1 MKIALVGYGKMG
13 KEIEQIA
20 ISRGHEIVLKVNSS
34 NAGNFTNDELKM
46 ADVAIEFSVPQ
57 SAINNINRCID
68 ANIPV
73 IVGTTAWLDK
83 KNEVIDRCIDSNGTL
98 LYSSNFSIGVNL
110 FFQLNKKLAELMKPY
125 HEYEVSMKEIHHVH
139 KLDAPSG
146 TAITLANSIIEE
158 LPRKN
163 KWVVNTDAKST
174 EIEIRALRTNNIPGT
189 HSVMYNSA
197 VDSISIEHIAHN
209 RKGFALGAVIA
220 AEYLQDKKGI
230 YTMHDVLK

>member
-20 ISRGHEIVLKVNSS
+20 ISRGHEIALKVNSS
-34 NAGNFTNDELKM
+34 NADTFSNEELKM

-68 ANIPV
+68 TNVPV
-73 IVGTTAWLDK
+73 VVGTTAWLDK
-83 KNEVIDRCIDSNGTL
+83 KEDVIIRCIDNNGAL

-110 FFQLNKKLAELMKPY
+110 FFQLNEKLAELMKPY
-125 HEYEVSMKEIHHVH
+125 NEYEVTMEEIHHVH

-146 TAITLANSIIEE
+146 TAITLANEIIEQ

-163 KWVVNTDAKST
+163 KWVVNTGAKAN
-174 EIEIRALRTNNIPGT
+174 EIEIRAIRTNSVPGT
-189 HSVMYNSA
+189 HSITYNSEI
-197 VDSISIEHIAHN
+197 DSISIEHIAHN

-220 AEYLQDKKGI
+220 AEYLKDKKGI
-230 YTMHDVLK
+230 YTMRDVLK

>member
-1 MKIALVGYGKMG
+1 MG

-34 NAGNFTNDELKM
+34 NADTFTNEELKM

-68 ANIPV
+68 TNVPV
-73 IVGTTAWLDK
+73 VVGTTAWLDK
-83 KNEVIDRCIDSNGTL
+83 KEDVIIRCIDNNGAL

-110 FFQLNKKLAELMKPY
+110 FFQLNEKLAELMKPY
-125 HEYEVSMKEIHHVH
+125 NEYEVTMEEIHHVH

-146 TAITLANSIIEE
+146 TAITLANEIIEQ

-163 KWVVNTDAKST
+163 KWVVNTGAKAN
-174 EIEIRALRTNNIPGT
+174 EIEIRAIRTNSVPGT
-189 HSVMYNSA
+189 HSITYNSEI
-197 VDSISIEHIAHN
+197 DSISIEHIAHN

-220 AEYLQDKKGI
+220 AEYLKDKKGI
-230 YTMHDVLK
+230 YTMRDVLK

>member
-34 NAGNFTNDELKM
+34 NADTFTNEELKM

-68 ANIPV
+68 TNVPV
-73 IVGTTAWLDK
+73 VVGTTAWLDK
-83 KNEVIDRCIDSNGTL
+83 KEDVIIRCIDNNGAL

-110 FFQLNKKLAELMKPY
+110 FFQLNEKLAELMKPY
-125 HEYEVSMKEIHHVH
+125 NEYEVTMEEIHHVH

-146 TAITLANSIIEE
+146 TAITLANEIIEQ

-163 KWVVNTDAKST
+163 KWVVNTGAKAN
-174 EIEIRALRTNNIPGT
+174 EIEIRAIRTNSVPGT
-189 HSVMYNSA
+189 HSITYNSEI
-197 VDSISIEHIAHN
+197 DSISIEHIAHN

-220 AEYLQDKKGI
+220 AEYLKDKKGI
-230 YTMHDVLK
+230 YTMRDVLK

>member
-1 MKIALVGYGKMG
+1 
-13 KEIEQIA
+13 
-20 ISRGHEIVLKVNSS
+20 
-34 NAGNFTNDELKM
+34 
-46 ADVAIEFSVPQ
+46 
-57 SAINNINRCID
+57 
-68 ANIPV
+68 
-73 IVGTTAWLDK
+73 
-83 KNEVIDRCIDSNGTL
+83 
-98 LYSSNFSIGVNL
+98 
-110 FFQLNKKLAELMKPY
+110 MKPY

-146 TAITLANSIIEE
+146 TAITLANAIIEE

-163 KWVVNTDAKST
+163 KWVVNTDAKLT

>member
-34 NAGNFTNDELKM
+34 NADTFTNEELKM

-68 ANIPV
+68 TNVPV
-73 IVGTTAWLDK
+73 VVGTTAWLDK
-83 KNEVIDRCIDSNGTL
+83 KEDVIIRCIDNNGAL

-110 FFQLNKKLAELMKPY
+110 FFQLNEKLAELMKPY
-125 HEYEVSMKEIHHVH
+125 NEYEVTMEEIHHVH

-146 TAITLANSIIEE
+146 TAITLANEIIEQ

-163 KWVVNTDAKST
+163 KWVVNTGAKAN
-174 EIEIRALRTNNIPGT
+174 EIEIRAIRTNSVPGT
-189 HSVMYNSA
+189 HSITYNSEI
-197 VDSISIEHIAHN
+197 DSISIEHIAHN
-209 RKGFALGAVIA
+209 LKGFALGAVIA
-220 AEYLQDKKGI
+220 AEYLKDKKGI
-230 YTMHDVLK
+230 YTMRDVLK

>member
-1 MKIALVGYGKMG
+1 MG

-34 NAGNFTNDELKM
+34 NADTFTNEELKM

-68 ANIPV
+68 TNVPV
-73 IVGTTAWLDK
+73 VVGTTAWLDK
-83 KNEVIDRCIDSNGTL
+83 KEDVIIRCIDNNGAL

-110 FFQLNKKLAELMKPY
+110 FFQLNEKLAELMKPY
-125 HEYEVSMKEIHHVH
+125 NEYEVTMEEIHHVH

-146 TAITLANSIIEE
+146 TAITLANEIIEQ

-163 KWVVNTDAKST
+163 KWVVNTGAKAN
-174 EIEIRALRTNNIPGT
+174 EIEIRAIRTNSFPGT
-189 HSVMYNSA
+189 HSITYNSEI
-197 VDSISIEHIAHN
+197 DSISIEHIAHN

-220 AEYLQDKKGI
+220 AEYLKDKKGI
-230 YTMHDVLK
+230 YTMRDVLK